1 MLAKHRMALHQI
13 PEIGFHEFKTKKYLY
28 EQVKNSG
35 GVLHEIGE
43 TGLLLYFDNHQQE
56 TIAFR
61 TDIDALPIKEET
73 DLPFAS
79 THEGFMHACGHDGH
93 MAMLLGLTDYVS
105 QHVDELLYN
114 VVLIFQPS
122 EEISGGAES
131 VIQLGYWIIIKL
143 KQSLAFI
150 YGRDYRKE
158 KCIHERVLSWLKAVK
173 QILSSKESP
182 HILLPV
188 RRASI
193 VLKMPYVS

>member
-131 VIQLGYWIIIKL
+131 VIQTGLLDHYPVSYTHL
-143 KQSLAFI
+143 TLPT
-150 YGRDYRKE
+150 
-158 KCIHERVLSWLKAVK
+158 KA
-173 QILSSKESP
+173 
-182 HILLPV
+182 
-188 RRASI
+188 
-193 VLKMPYVS
+193 